1 MEVVLIGTN
10 IKIFSDQIF
19 MKKSHIRE
27 DEIKQKDFYQTIAE
41 ASFGGIYVVQDGR
54 FSYLNRNAASYAG
67 YTPVE
72 LVGRDASSI
81 VHHEDRDLV
90 NKLAREMLKG
100 LRTEPYEF
108 RIITRDW
115 QTRWIMETV
124 ISITYQGKPAILGNS
139 MDVTEKKQ
147 AEAVFHEQ
155 KMRYKT
161 LFEGANDAIFVMEDY
176 VFTDCNNRA
185 LDVFKCKREHLV
197 GAPPDRFSPPL
208 QSDGAGSRD
217 RSREKMNAALRGEP
231 QLFEWLHCRYD
242 GTPFYAEVSLS
253 RLDIAGKVMLQ
264 GIVRDID
271 EKKRTEEALSLSENR
286 YRTLIETTHDL
297 VFTVDRRGYF
307 DYINPQLQKT
317 LGYTATDLLGKP
329 FTTIVAPDCLKTVL
343 EHFKTGIKGGIIPP
357 YEVELLRKD
366 GKMIAVEFLTTTIW
380 DGQKVKGIGRFGIG
394 RDVTERKHAE
404 DLRRESEK
412 RLTDMI
418 DFLPD
423 ATLAIDREGRVIAW
437 NRAIEDMTGISK
449 EKMIGRGDYEYA
461 LPLYGQRRPILV
473 DLVLHPDAYTDADYS
488 FLHRAGDNLI
498 AEPTAPTTVAGKKL
512 YLWAKASPL
521 FDTQGQI
528 IGAIESIRDVT
539 NIKQAEQDLKES
551 EYKYRNIFE
560 NSVVG
565 MFQSIPEGRFIHVNP
580 ALAKMCGFAS
590 PEEMIESVTDMA
602 IQHYVY
608 PEDREY
614 FKETVKKQGFV
625 ENFEHAIFRKDG
637 TVFWVS
643 TNARVVL
650 DNQGKVLH
658 YEGTTVDIT
667 DRKLAQDALKAS
679 EERYRAII
687 ENIGD
692 GYYEVDLKGNIQFM
706 NDACALITGVPH
718 HKLVGFN
725 FKEFGVEAE
734 EGDLY
739 SIFHRVFTT
748 GEPEKGLVNRVN
760 RPDGK
765 EQYVE
770 ISVSLKKDSKGKPV
784 GFMGILHDVTE
795 RKKAEETIQWMAY
808 HDALTGLPNRILFH
822 DRLAVALTQAK
833 RNREQLAVMMLDLDK
848 FKEINDS
855 YGHYMGDCILCAFV
869 ECIKSQLREGDTVAR
884 MGGDEFMILLPGIR
898 QVEDLE
904 KLGQK
909 IIESF
914 QAPIDVGEHSF
925 VIQTSLGIALY
936 PRDGV
941 DFDTLVKK
949 ADMAMYEAKKLGG
962 NKYIICS

>member
-1 MEVVLIGTN
+1 
-10 IKIFSDQIF
+10 
-19 MKKSHIRE
+19 MKKPYTRE
-27 DEIKQKDFYQTIAE
+27 NHTKQKDFYHTIAE
-41 ASFGGIYVVQDGR
+41 ASFAGIYVVQDGR

-67 YTPVE
+67 YTPIE
-72 LVGRDASSI
+72 LVGRDAFSI

-90 NKLAREMLKG
+90 DKLAREMLKG

-108 RIITRDW
+108 RIITKDL

-147 AEAVFHEQ
+147 AEAVFSEQ
-155 KMRYKT
+155 KMRYQT

-185 LDVFKCKREHLV
+185 LEVFKCKRENLV
-197 GAPPDRFSPPL
+197 GATPDRFSTPL
-208 QSDGAGSRD
+208 QSDGAS
-217 RSREKMNAALRGEP
+217 SREKSRERMDAALRGEP

-253 RLDIAGKVMLQ
+253 RLDIAGKVLLQ

-297 VFTVDRRGYF
+297 VFTVDRWGYF
-307 DYINPQLQKT
+307 TYINPQFQKT
-317 LGYTATDLLGKP
+317 LGYTTTDLLGKP
-329 FTTIVAPDCLKTVL
+329 FTTIVVSEGLKTVL
-343 EHFKTGIKGGIIPP
+343 EHFKAGIKGGIIPP

-366 GKMIAVEFLTTTIW
+366 GKRLLVEFLTTTIW
-380 DGQKVKGIGRFGIG
+380 DGQKGKGIGRFGIG
-394 RDVTERKHAE
+394 RDITERRHAE

-449 EKMIGRGDYEYA
+449 EKMIGKDDYEYA
-461 LPLYGQRRPILV
+461 IPLYGLRRPILI
-473 DLVLHPDAYTDADYS
+473 DLVLHPDADADDEYS
-488 FLHRAGDNLI
+488 FIHRVGNNLI
-498 AEPTAPTTVAGKKL
+498 AEPAAPTTIAGKKL

-521 FDTQGQI
+521 FDTQGGI
-528 IGAIESIRDVT
+528 IGAIESIRDIT

-551 EYKYRNIFE
+551 ESNYRKIFDE
-560 NSVVG
+560 SVVG
-565 MFQSIPEGRFIHVNP
+565 MFQSTPEGRFVHVNP
-580 ALAKMCGFAS
+580 ALAKMCGFTS

-602 IQHYVY
+602 AQHYVY
-608 PEDREY
+608 SDDREY
-614 FKETVKKQGFV
+614 FKETIKKQGFV
-625 ENFEHAIFRKDG
+625 ENFEHATFRKDG
-637 TVFWVS
+637 TIFWVS
-643 TNARVVL
+643 VNARLVL
-650 DNQGKVLH
+650 DNSGKALH
-658 YEGTTVDIT
+658 YEGTHIDIT

-692 GYYEVDLKGNIQFM
+692 GYYEVDLKGHVQFM
-706 NDACALITGVPH
+706 NDSCARITGVPH
-718 HKLVGFN
+718 HKLIGVN
-725 FKEFGVEAE
+725 FKEFAVEE
-734 EGDLY
+734 DEGELY
-739 SIFHRVFTT
+739 RIFHRVFMT
-748 GEPEKGLVNRVN
+748 GEPEKGLVTRVN

-770 ISVSLKKDSKGKPV
+770 ISVSLQKDSKGKPT

-795 RKKAEETIQWMAY
+795 RRKAEETIQWMAY

-822 DRLAVALTQAK
+822 DRLAVALIQAK

-869 ECIKSQLREGDTVAR
+869 ECVKKQLREGDTVAR

-898 QVEDLE
+898 KIEDLE

-909 IIESF
+909 IIEAF
-914 QAPIDVGEHSF
+914 QVPVEVGERSF
-925 VIQTSLGIALY
+925 VIRTSLGIALY
-936 PRDGV
+936 PRDGQ

-949 ADMAMYEAKKLGG
+949 ADMAMYQAKKLGG
-962 NKYIICS
+962 NKYIICC